1 MIYNNV
7 AFCIKQR
14 NTRYITLIMLYKNLY
29 GKRIYNIDLYAG
41 MQSYAEKEA
50 KKKYFCFIYFLH

>member
-1 MIYNNV
+1 
-7 AFCIKQR
+7 
-14 NTRYITLIMLYKNLY
+14 MLYKNLY
-29 GKRIYNIDLYAG
+29 GKRIYNIDIYAG